1 MNISTI
7 RVRYAKAFFSV
18 AKEKKMIETL
28 KADAQMVLDLC
39 KQSNELVL
47 LFESPV
53 VSTSK
58 KIELIIRIFKQEINT
73 ITLDFLLLI
82 AKNKREAY
90 IPGICINFLDLI
102 KKDQNIK
109 TAVLTTATKVVDKT
123 LGKIKAVMEKELNSK
138 VEITGKVDPE
148 IIGGLI
154 LRVEDKQFDSSVTTQ
169 LKKIKQHLLET
180 EVKK

>member
-1 MNISTI
+1 MNTSTI

-18 AKEKKMIETL
+18 AKEKKMMETL
-28 KADAQMVLDLC
+28 KADVQKVLDLC
-39 KQSNELVL
+39 KQSKELVL
-47 LFESPV
+47 LLESPV

-58 KIELIIRIFKQEINT
+58 KIELINKIFKQEINSV
-73 ITLDFLLLI
+73 TLNFLLLI
-82 AKNKREAY
+82 MKNKREAF

-102 KKDQNIK
+102 RKDQNIK
-109 TAVLTTATKVVDKT
+109 TAVLTTATKVDDKI
-123 LGKIKAVMEKELNSK
+123 LAKIKAMMEKELNSK
-138 VEITGKVDPE
+138 VEISGKVDAE